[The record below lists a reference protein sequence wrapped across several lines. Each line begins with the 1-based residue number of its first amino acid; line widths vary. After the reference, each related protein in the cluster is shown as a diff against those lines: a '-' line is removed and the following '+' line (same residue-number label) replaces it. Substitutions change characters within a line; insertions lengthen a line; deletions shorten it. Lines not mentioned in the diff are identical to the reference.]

1 MCHTFLYTVIS
12 ELKWLATELDDELA
26 LPGLFSNTD
35 VSAKTLPDQL
45 KQT

>member
-1 MCHTFLYTVIS
+1 M
-12 ELKWLATELDDELA
+12 DDELA

-45 KQT
+45 KQTWKLRTAELYDMKLT